1 MPNRPPPLRI
11 HRMIDALMADPEAR
25 SHFVADPEPMF
36 ERFAVAPE
44 DRSALREGTRAA
56 LDGLGVH
63 PSMQFKFLMAT
74 GRSPVKPSSFRWYL
88 ENF

>member
-1 MPNRPPPLRI
+1 
-11 HRMIDALMADPEAR
+11 MADPAAR
-25 SHFVADPEPMF
+25 ARFVADPEPMF
-36 ERFAVAPE
+36 EQFGVPQA
-44 DRSALREGTRAA
+44 DRPVLREGTRAA
-56 LDGLGVH
+56 LDRLGVH

>member
-1 MPNRPPPLRI
+1 
-11 HRMIDALMADPEAR
+11 MADPAVR
-25 SHFVADPEPMF
+25 ASFVADPEPMF
-36 ERFAVAPE
+36 EKFGVSHE
-44 DRSALREGTRAA
+44 DRPSLREGTRAA
-56 LDGLGVH
+56 LDRLGVH